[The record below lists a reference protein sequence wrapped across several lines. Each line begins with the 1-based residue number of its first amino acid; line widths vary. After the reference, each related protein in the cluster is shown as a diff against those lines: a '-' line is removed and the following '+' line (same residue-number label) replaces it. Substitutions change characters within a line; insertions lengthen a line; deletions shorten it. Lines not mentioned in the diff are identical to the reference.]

1 MEIGKIS
8 SAGITPPATAAQN
21 QEQPVEAAPQVPTD
35 RVDIGAP
42 KKHKRNAAEKLF
54 SSLMSGI
61 GLGSGVTGG
70 GVIGASVASASS
82 LVSGLLAHNVTLTA
96 LTAAG
101 MTGGVVGAAIF
112 GVAGLYGGWKL
123 GEWATDGVRW
133 VYNKITAPP
142 GK

>member
-1 MEIGKIS
+1 MDIGKIGTPVGVTPGVTPLNQDKKEE
-8 SAGITPPATAAQN
+8 APAPPA
-21 QEQPVEAAPQVPTD
+21 D
-35 RVDIGAP
+35 RVEIGAP

-54 SSLMSGI
+54 STLMSGV
-61 GLGSGVTGG
+61 GLGSGAAGG
-70 GVIGASVASASS
+70 GIIGASVASATN

-101 MTGGVVGAAIF
+101 LTGGAVGAVIF
-112 GVAGLYGGWKL
+112 GVAGMYGGWKV
-123 GEWATDGVRW
+123 GEWVTDGVRW